1 MDVNGLYKLTS
12 NWEAPSCMNRGEL
25 ADGDEDIEDPELAP
39 CDSARTRTIHVA
51 HGGSFGNDVA
61 ECYTV
66 HHLPQWTLHAGMDT
80 VPWALLM
87 GFPRNWSNFMV
98 AVPYSPRFA
107 WGGRPHRRFISVRER
122 G

>member
-1 MDVNGLYKLTS
+1 
-12 NWEAPSCMNRGEL
+12 MNRGEL

-98 AVPYSPRFA
+98 AVPYFHIFLLCLLEVQSN
-107 WGGRPHRRFISVRER
+107 GRTIFL
-122 G
+122 GD